1 MFDDNFFP
9 TPAPVID
16 RMIRPLLQEY
26 GSLRYMPS
34 FQVLEPSAGKGDIVD
49 RLVNVYGANKEQVF
63 CIEQNEELRMILTGK
78 GYRVIDADFLAYAD
92 RFAFDL
98 ILMNP
103 PFDDGAAHLLKAWEV
118 MRSGRI
124 VCLLNAETIRNPYT
138 KERQVLKTLIDA
150 FGEVEDIGQ
159 AFKQAERSTDVEVVI
174 VRLCK
179 ETRDELPGFDGSGME
194 FDGKVNEAEFTANP
208 LAHPNI
214 IQSLVEQ
221 YNQAARLTAEIH
233 ALGSQY
239 RFYTRGIIDTALEDK
254 KAAPSLN
261 AALTEL
267 KAQFWRYIFKKT
279 KIGQATTSQF
289 RQKFETFAE
298 QTAQLAFS
306 EANIMNVL
314 ALFFQNHE
322 QIIQECI
329 LDVFD
334 KATAYHEKN
343 QVHTEGWKTNK
354 SWKLNKRIIMPN
366 GVVHEPRWDGWSLPW
381 KREDFF
387 KDIDKAL
394 CFIAGKKFEDIRGVY
409 AAIEEHL
416 RSIGRG
422 VAYDDVFESEF
433 FRVRVFKKGTV
444 HLDFKDLDLLARFNI
459 AAAEGKGWLGAGY

>member
-16 RMIRPLLQEY
+16 RMVRPLVQEY
-26 GSLRYMPS
+26 GSLRYLPS

-63 CIEQNEELRMILTGK
+63 CIERNEELRMILTGK
-78 GYRVIDADFLAYAD
+78 GYRVIDADFLAYGD
-92 RFAFDL
+92 RYAFDL

-118 MRSGRI
+118 MRNGRI
-124 VCLLNAETIRNPYT
+124 VCLLNAETVRNPHT
-138 KERQVLKTLIDA
+138 KERQVLKTLIDG
-150 FGEVEDIGQ
+150 FGEVEEIGQ
-159 AFKQAERSTDVEVVI
+159 AFKQSERPTDVEVVI

-179 ETRDELPGFDGSGME
+179 ETRDGLPGFDGDGME
-194 FDGKVNEAEFTANP
+194 FERKVDEAEFTANP

-214 IQSLVEQ
+214 IQSLVQQ
-221 YNQAARLTAEIH
+221 YAHAARLTADIH
-233 ALGSQY
+233 ALQSQY
-239 RFYTRGIIDTALEDK
+239 RFYTRGVIDTKDEDR
-254 KAAPSLN
+254 KATTSLN
-261 AALTEL
+261 AALTDL
-267 KAQFWRYIFKKT
+267 KKQFWKYIFDKT
-279 KIGQATTSQF
+279 KLGRATTSQF
-289 RQKFETFAE
+289 RTKFETFAE

-306 EANIMNVL
+306 EANILNVL
-314 ALFFQNHE
+314 ALFFQNHD
-322 QIIQECI
+322 QIIRECI

-343 QVHTEGWKTNK
+343 QIHTEGWKTNK

-366 GVVHEPRWDGWSLPW
+366 GVVHEPKWDGWSLPW
-381 KREDFF
+381 RREDFF

-394 CFIAGKKFEDIRGVY
+394 CFIAGKKFEDIQSVH

-416 RSIGRG
+416 RQIGRG